1 MRSSHFSPPQ
11 QGNYEY
17 GYTQAYQLAREQLA
31 KIGDIQQQC
40 LRSGARYQ
48 EVGSQQI
55 ITLKYLNRTYQ
66 VTLPDIDV
74 SLADSAEE
82 VPLRDKVLI
91 LHYLIL
97 AKGTPMANKLITFKE
112 LPEGINYFSPFSKRA
127 IRPLV
132 NRFGREP
139 HLLIDAAAILGGY
152 KADYG
157 DAAVTIN
164 AFPYV
169 PITLV
174 LWRGDEEFPPSGSI
188 MFDATVSD
196 YLSGE
201 DITVLCQTIAW
212 TLVKSQK

>member
-1 MRSSHFSPPQ
+1 MESSHSLLPHQ
-11 QGNYEY
+11 DNREY
-17 GYTQAYQLAREQLA
+17 GYTQAYQLACEQLA
-31 KIGDIQQQC
+31 EIDDIQQQC

-48 EVGSQQI
+48 ETGSQQT
-55 ITLKYLNRTYQ
+55 ITLEYLNRTYQ
-66 VTLPDIDV
+66 VTLPDIAV
-74 SLADSAEE
+74 SLTDSAEE

-91 LHYLIL
+91 LHYLTL
-97 AKGTPMANKLITFKE
+97 AKGTPIADKLITFKE
-112 LPEGINYFSPFSKRA
+112 LPEGMNYFPSFSQRVIK
-127 IRPLV
+127 PLV
-132 NRFGREP
+132 DCFGDEP

-188 MFDATVSD
+188 IFDATISD
-196 YLSGE
+196 YLSAE
-201 DITVLCQTIAW
+201 DISVSCQTISW
-212 TLVKSQK
+212 KLVKSLK